1 MADGKAKVAFD
12 TKLKQLLMTCKR
24 TNGVLTSNKDT
35 AIQRHLEGI
44 RALSREVETSRR
56 EVEAIKIE
64 QSKDDEEVLQWNT
77 EIEGEIEKADDD
89 IKRLEKWQDEY
100 KRGKEHT
107 AREEQLQNSK

>member
-1 MADGKAKVAFD
+1 MADGKAKAAFD

-56 EVEAIKIE
+56 EVEAIK
-64 QSKDDEEVLQWNT
+64 DDEEVFGSG
-77 EIEGEIEKADDD
+77 I
-89 IKRLEKWQDEY
+89 R
-100 KRGKEHT
+100 R
-107 AREEQLQNSK
+107 SKVK